1 MQKTYRLEG
10 HFSGRTVKLGGFQF
24 TDGHLTAN
32 LKTPDE
38 HNLLG
43 RFLAQWGA
51 KEHNGQCSLSNDGTQ
66 TGPSAVGSEGDKP
79 PAGREATDGEGAT
92 PSDSEHPRQIL
103 VSEGDGQAEGVTTV
117 EDIRFTKL
125 REAVLSLDPEV
136 DADWTQ
142 GGKPALAAVER
153 ALGSSGITRAQVESV
168 CPKYIRPAAE

>member
-24 TDGHLTAN
+24 TEGHLTAN

-51 KEHNGQCSLSNDGTQ
+51 KEHDGQCSLSNDGTQ
-66 TGPSAVGSEGDKP
+66 TGPSSLGPEGDKSST
-79 PAGREATDGEGAT
+79 GGEAIDGGGST
-92 PSDSEHPRQIL
+92 PSGSEPSRQIL
-103 VSEGDGQAEGVTTV
+103 VPEGDGQAEGVTMV

-125 REAVLSLDPEV
+125 REAVLSLDPKV

-153 ALGSSGITRAQVESV
+153 ALGSSGITRAQVEAV
-168 CPKYIRPAAE
+168 CPKYLRPAAE